1 MDKTL
6 SLFISLGII
15 AFGFWVVVATV
26 ACPCRKRSG
35 WRIAANRAML
45 LRDEGSLQAH
55 WLDGA
60 PPNSDFFQKQYKPSK
75 HDGGRNVGRV
85 RRRKLLQRARHSEDA
100 PITSGLPR

>member
-35 WRIAANRAML
+35 WRVAANRAML

-55 WLDGA
+55 WLDGCR
-60 PPNSDFFQKQYKPSK
+60 SDPVAGSCVY
-75 HDGGRNVGRV
+75 
-85 RRRKLLQRARHSEDA
+85 RKLKAGR
-100 PITSGLPR
+100 SGDEVRQEWGTI